1 MLPLRYARRWRIAGY
16 LLLAMVLAAAMVPL
30 DWFGFSGSEPLIS
43 DFDKWLHGITFTA
56 LMLWFSGQYTRNGYW
71 RPGTGLLAFGLLIE
85 IAQRTVSYRTADR
98 MDLMAD
104 LAGISLGAAI
114 ALAGLGGWCKRFED
128 GLQNRNG

>member
-1 MLPLRYARRWRIAGY
+1 MLPLRYAGRWRIAGY
-16 LLLAMVLAAAMVPL
+16 LLLAMVLAAAMVPPA
-30 DWFGFSGSEPLIS
+30 WFGLSNSLSFIAN
-43 DFDKWLHGITFTA
+43 FDKWLHGITFTA
-56 LMLWFSGQYTRNGYW
+56 LMLWFSGQYARHGYW
-71 RPGTGLLAFGLLIE
+71 RPGTGLVAFGLLIE
-85 IAQRTVSYRTADR
+85 IAQRTVPYRSADG

>member
-1 MLPLRYARRWRIAGY
+1 MIPLRYVKYWRIAGIGILFVILALAVLPTLWFWSVISY
-16 LLLAMVLAAAMVPL
+16 SKFPLL
-30 DWFGFSGSEPLIS
+30 
-43 DFDKWLHGITFTA
+43 DKWLHILTF
-56 LMLWFSGQYTRNGYW
+56 LFLFLWFSGQYTQNGYW

-85 IAQRTVSYRTADR
+85 IAQRTVSYRTVDR

>member
-16 LLLAMVLAAAMVPL
+16 LLLAMVLAAAMVPP

-43 DFDKWLHGITFTA
+43 NFDKWLHGITFTA

-114 ALAGLGGWCKRFED
+114 TLAGLGGWCKRFED